1 MARKTKA
8 EQQAERDAER
18 AARLLAMAE
27 AYPARLMAVLER
39 AVKANFELTVKNSMF
54 VVEDRDDRRADFY
67 QLTNEFSSDADSAL
81 DNLEWAVENK
91 EEERAEAVRQRELR
105 RKAFDKLTVEERN
118 ALGLNSEFNW

>member
-8 EQQAERDAER
+8 EQQAERDAAR

-27 AYPARLMAVLER
+27 LYPARLMAVLER

-67 QLTNEFSSDADSAL
+67 QLTNEFSVDADSAL

-105 RKAFDKLTVEERN
+105 RQAFDKLTVEERN

>member
-8 EQQAERDAER
+8 ELAAAEQAAR
-18 AARLLAMAE
+18 AARLLARAE

-54 VVEDRDDRRADFY
+54 QVEDRDDRRADFY

-105 RKAFDKLTVEERN
+105 RKAFDKLTEEERN